1 MVDLGVVAGY
11 PGFVGGFLWWF
22 GFVVWWLGLI
32 LVLVAL
38 GFDFVDGEGLVELGL
53 ILEFRF
59 CFGFL
64 GCLVFARFGLG
75 FDGGGVE
82 LEAAEVEVEV
92 AVAVVWIWL
101 PIWRR
106 WCGFGCSSGVDV
118 EVAVVWVWLPVWRSE
133 KIFEVFVHGFQADL
147 EGAQGSPKRS
157 SHLLQCWVTICC
169 VAYLHVFVTDVFYE
183 NCELKSLDTFRCP
196 VAEDMF
202 HWQATIMGPSDSP
215 YAGGVFLV
223 TIHFPPDYPFKPP
236 KVAFRT
242 KVFHPNIN
250 SNGSICLDILKEQ
263 WSPALTISKVLL
275 SICSL
280 LTDPNPDDP
289 LVPEIAHMYKTD
301 RAKYESTARSWTQ
314 KYAMG

>member
-1 MVDLGVVAGY
+1 MVNKVTYVCLNNSDDMIMLMKKSKQNVIQVTHTIHAY
-11 PGFVGGFLWWF
+11 SRTTINQLSNACENNIYIEERKWGFF
-22 GFVVWWLGLI
+22 
-32 LVLVAL
+32 
-38 GFDFVDGEGLVELGL
+38 
-53 ILEFRF
+53 
-59 CFGFL
+59 
-64 GCLVFARFGLG
+64 
-75 FDGGGVE
+75 
-82 LEAAEVEVEV
+82 
-92 AVAVVWIWL
+92 
-101 PIWRR
+101 P
-106 WCGFGCSSGVDV
+106 
-118 EVAVVWVWLPVWRSE
+118 
-133 KIFEVFVHGFQADL
+133 IFERKK
-147 EGAQGSPKRS
+147 KRR
-157 SHLLQCWVTICC
+157 LLIFR
-169 VAYLHVFVTDVFYE
+169 AMASKRILK
-183 NCELKSLDTFRCP
+183 ELKDLQKDPPTSCSAGP

-202 HWQATIMGPSDSP
+202 HWQATIMGPPDSP
-215 YAGGVFLV
+215 YSGGVFLV

-301 RAKYESTARSWTQ
+301 RNKYETTARSWTQ